1 MKKLLFLFTTLLLI
15 SCSSNSSE
23 KKDEIQVD
31 EIFGDYWLSKG
42 SILYD
47 KEGKIKFID
56 GSLYKI
62 KNANK
67 VFGGEIS
74 YSQSSN
80 TPKSKMF
87 TLYEMDEDEW
97 DITNMEL
104 KWEYKE
110 NVNIT
115 EKIKIKDFNNIEFVV
130 TSIDSL
136 ETKLKSSSYST
147 FGDKISVGEKSEFI
161 RIPHFF
167 PKEPKEILIEKKLDL
182 ELELINQQQYDSIK
196 NRVQK
201 YMDSPLYN

>member
-31 EIFGDYWLSKG
+31 ETFGDYWVSKDL
-42 SILYD
+42 IIYN
-47 KEGKIKFID
+47 KEGGID
-56 GSLYKI
+56 FMESGLFQIIDADNVSW
-62 KNANK
+62 
-67 VFGGEIS
+67 GEIDYDS
-74 YSQSSN
+74 RSN
-80 TPKSKMF
+80 NSDSKIF
-87 TLYEMDEDEW
+87 ELYGVGEDEW
-97 DITNMEL
+97 DFTNMEL

-110 NVNIT
+110 SVNIT
-115 EKIKIKDFNNIEFVV
+115 EKIKIKDFNNIEFVI

-147 FGDKISVGEKSEFI
+147 FGNKISVGEKSEYI

-167 PKEPKEILIEKKLDL
+167 PKDPKEFLIERKLDL

-201 YMDSPLYN
+201 YMESPLYN

>member
-31 EIFGDYWLSKG
+31 ETFGDYWVSKG
-42 SILYD
+42 LIVYN
-47 KEGKIKFID
+47 KEGGVDFMEGGSFQIID
-56 GSLYKI
+56 AD
-62 KNANK
+62 NVNW
-67 VFGGEIS
+67 GEIDYNS
-74 YSQSSN
+74 R
-80 TPKSKMF
+80 SKNSDSKIF
-87 TLYEMDEDEW
+87 ELYGLAEDEW
-97 DITNMEL
+97 DLTNMEL

-147 FGDKISVGEKSEFI
+147 FGDKISVGEKSEYI

-167 PKEPKEILIEKKLDL
+167 PKDPKEFLIEKKLDL

>member
-42 SILYD
+42 SILYN
-47 KEGKIKFID
+47 KEGKINYID

-62 KNANK
+62 KNANN
-67 VFGGEIS
+67 VMGGEIS
-74 YSQSSN
+74 YSSSSN

-87 TLYEMDEDEW
+87 TLYEIDEDEW
-97 DITNMEL
+97 DLTNMEL

-115 EKIKIKDFNNIEFVV
+115 EKIKIRDFNNIEFIV

-136 ETKLKSSSYST
+136 ETKLKSSSYSM

-161 RIPHFF
+161 RMPHFF
-167 PKEPKEILIEKKLDL
+167 PKDPKEFLIEKKLDL

>member
-15 SCSSNSSE
+15 SCSSNYSE

-31 EIFGDYWLSKG
+31 EIFGDYWVSKDL
-42 SILYD
+42 IIYN
-47 KEGKIKFID
+47 KEGGID
-56 GSLYKI
+56 FMESGLFQIIDADNVSW
-62 KNANK
+62 
-67 VFGGEIS
+67 GEIDYDS
-74 YSQSSN
+74 RSN
-80 TPKSKMF
+80 NSDSKIF
-87 TLYEMDEDEW
+87 ELYGVGEDEW
-97 DITNMEL
+97 DFTNMEL

-110 NVNIT
+110 SVNIT
-115 EKIKIKDFNNIEFVV
+115 EKIKIKDFNNIEFVI

-147 FGDKISVGEKSEFI
+147 VGNKISLGEKSEFV

-167 PKEPKEILIEKKLDL
+167 PKDPKEFLIEKKLDL

-201 YMDSPLYN
+201 YMESPLYN